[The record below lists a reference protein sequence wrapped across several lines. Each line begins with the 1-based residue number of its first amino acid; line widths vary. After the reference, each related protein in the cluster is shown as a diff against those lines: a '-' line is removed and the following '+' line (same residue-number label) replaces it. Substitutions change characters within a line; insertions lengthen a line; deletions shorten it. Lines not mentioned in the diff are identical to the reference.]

1 MEIFISEKLITV
13 SDMVEEA
20 YFFANEGN
28 TYIRYWNRGLQH
40 PRGKVFDKNNK
51 LVFEGEYRKG
61 AREGKGVYN
70 YEGGEVYDGMFV
82 NGKREGK
89 GVFTWREG
97 LKWDGGFKNDD
108 LNGEGTFTD
117 GKETF
122 NGTFKDGEIVENKLL
137 FELLK

>member
-1 MEIFISEKLITV
+1 
-13 SDMVEEA
+13 
-20 YFFANEGN
+20 
-28 TYIRYWNRGLQH
+28 
-40 PRGKVFDKNNK
+40 
-51 LVFEGEYRKG
+51 
-61 AREGKGVYN
+61 
-70 YEGGEVYDGMFV
+70 MFV

-89 GVFTWREG
+89 GVFTWRDG
-97 LKWDGGFKNDD
+97 LKWEGGFKNDD